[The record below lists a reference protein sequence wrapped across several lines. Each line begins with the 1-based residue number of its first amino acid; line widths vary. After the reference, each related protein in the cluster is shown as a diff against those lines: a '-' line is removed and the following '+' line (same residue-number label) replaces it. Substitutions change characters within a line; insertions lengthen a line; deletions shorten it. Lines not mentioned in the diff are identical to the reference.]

1 MNKQAIICIDDEAI
15 VLDALTEQLQN
26 EFGEHFTIE
35 VAENGDEA
43 IEIVQEYLQN
53 SIEIPV
59 VIADFI
65 MPGMKGDDLL
75 ERIFK
80 MRPETRN
87 ILLTGQAS
95 LQGVSNAVNK
105 ANLYRYI
112 SKPWDKND
120 LILTIREAIRSFEQ
134 EKTILNQNIELKE
147 LNSSL
152 EIKVDQRTKEL
163 KELNATKDKFFS
175 IIAHDLKNPF
185 NTLLGFSELMIS
197 NLDAYDRTQIS
208 EFIKIIHSTSKSA
221 YSLLENLLEWSRTQ
235 TGRIRLKPEKISL
248 FKLVEENI
256 SLLNGIANNKDI
268 KLANEV
274 NKDAE
279 AFADYNMINTV
290 IRNLLSNALK
300 YTSKNGTV
308 KISSEI
314 DDERAVIK
322 VTDTGVGIQEEDLGN
337 LFRIDVNYS
346 TRGTEDEAGTGLGLI
361 LCREFIQRNKGEI
374 GVKSTFGIGSEF
386 FFSLPVHDTHAS
398 ADALR
403 DLKSR
408 TAGSR
413 TA

>member
-1 MNKQAIICIDDEAI
+1 MNKQAIICIDDEVI
-15 VLDALTEQLQN
+15 VLDALTEQLQS
-26 EFGEHFTIE
+26 EFGGQYTIE
-35 VAENGDEA
+35 VAENGNEA
-43 IEIVQEYLQN
+43 IEIVEEYLQN
-53 SIEIPV
+53 SVEIPV

-80 MRPETRN
+80 MRPETKN

-134 EKTILNQNIELKE
+134 EKTIINQNIELKE

-185 NTLLGFSELMIS
+185 NTLMGFSELMIN
-197 NLDAYDRTQIS
+197 NLDAYDRQQIT
-208 EFIKIIHSTSKSA
+208 EFVNIIHLTSKNA
-221 YSLLENLLEWSRTQ
+221 YSLLENLLEWSRSQ
-235 TGRIRLKPEKISL
+235 TGRIQLRPENINL
-248 FKLVEENI
+248 YNLVVENI
-256 SLLNGIANNKDI
+256 SLLTGIANNKDI
-268 KLANEV
+268 KMVNEV
-274 NKDAE
+274 KRDTIAL
-279 AFADYNMINTV
+279 ADRNMINTV

-300 YTSKNGTV
+300 YTSKGGTV
-308 KISSEI
+308 KISSELK
-314 DDERAVIK
+314 DDRAVIRIA
-322 VTDTGVGIQEEDLGN
+322 DTGVGIQEENLEK
-337 LFRIDVNYS
+337 LFRIDINFS

-361 LCREFIQRNKGEI
+361 LCKEFIQRNKGEI
-374 GVKSTFGIGSEF
+374 EVASTFGIGSEF
-386 FFSLPVHDTHAS
+386 SFSLP
-398 ADALR
+398 LP
-403 DLKSR
+403 
-408 TAGSR
+408 
-413 TA
+413 

>member
-1 MNKQAIICIDDEAI
+1 MNKQAIICIDDEVI
-15 VLDALTEQLQN
+15 VLDALTEQLQS
-26 EFGEHFTIE
+26 EFGEQYTIE

-43 IEIVQEYLQN
+43 IEIVEEYLQN

-65 MPGMKGDDLL
+65 MPGMKGDGLL

-80 MRPETRN
+80 IRPETRN

-120 LILTIREAIRSFEQ
+120 LILTIREALRSFEQ
-134 EKTILNQNIELKE
+134 EKTILKQNIELKK
-147 LNSSL
+147 LTSSL

-175 IIAHDLKNPF
+175 IIAHDLRNPF
-185 NTLLGFSELMIS
+185 NTLLGFSELMIN
-197 NLDAYDRTQIS
+197 NLDAYDRKQIS
-208 EFIKIIHSTSKSA
+208 EFINIIHSTSKNA

-235 TGRIRLKPEKISL
+235 AGRIELKTEKIDL
-248 FKLVEENI
+248 FLLVEENI

-268 KLANEV
+268 KLVNEV
-274 NKDAE
+274 DKDTV
-279 AFADYNMINTV
+279 AFADNNMINTV
-290 IRNLLSNALK
+290 IRNLLANALK
-300 YTSKNGTV
+300 YTTKRGTV
-308 KISSEI
+308 KVASET
-314 DDERAVIK
+314 DDDSVVIK
-322 VTDTGVGIQEEDLGN
+322 VTDTGVGIQEENLEN

-361 LCREFIQRNKGEI
+361 LCKEFIQRNKGEI
-374 GVKSTFGIGSEF
+374 GVRSTFGIGSEF
-386 FFSLPVHDTHAS
+386 FFSLPV
-398 ADALR
+398 
-403 DLKSR
+403 KSKT
-408 TAGSR
+408 TA
-413 TA
+413 